1 MSDYIDREAYIE
13 SVKDIPLWGSAAAL
27 LADCFPAAEVA
38 PVRPELRKAVNQ
50 LQIEYE
56 KALQLPF
63 VRNPL
68 AYALY
73 HVWKAVDR
81 EATKD
86 GD

>member
-1 MSDYIDREAYIE
+1 MADYIDREAYIK
-13 SVKDIPLWGSAAAL
+13 SVKDIPMWGSVAAMM
-27 LADCFPAAEVA
+27 ADCIPAAEVV
-38 PVRPELRKAVNQ
+38 PVRPELRKVVNQ
-50 LQIEYE
+50 FHDEYE

-73 HVWKAVDR
+73 HVWKAVDGKV
-81 EATKD
+81 TKD